1 MPIWRKVVRIWAC
14 KACRH
19 LNIVSIGIF
28 TCAELYRCV
37 REASKARGAV
47 MKKISFWVCGT
58 ILLSCGCISSY
69 EQLVDPAVFVGER
82 ASADLRELPL
92 SDVFARY
99 DRTGTSIGKSILT
112 SQVPLVDPV
121 CIANRATAIGKLAGA
136 ADRRAQIRKLL
147 GETEAGMKE
156 LVEYAGGANLY
167 SEIANPFYLPEW
179 RYFLPGIFA
188 YLNDTPRVLDSGV
201 ALSAS
206 WKGVVLFNALA
217 VSGIFSEFIAS
228 KFMGCGD
235 FSFKMAFKNGPG
247 SIITRHIPY
256 RTVADDE
263 LLSPAALV
271 RFGSLSYVDK
281 VDLFSAMY
289 YEKGAGLSIDP
300 RNRTQKSEVVA
311 LLAAGLYTGWVDY
324 VQMASLKEAISD
336 LNDIW
341 KKMGMVH
348 APLCKVARIISVA
361 HELVGH
367 LESCNELYFSQ
378 KVYDALK
385 HLEAKSPR
393 LYEILSTETFA
404 AESDVYSRGRVL
416 VAHRWLLEE
425 WESFKE
431 LCTVIGEL
439 DAIVSWGVVVAEEP
453 GSWCVPQVA
462 DQLVLQGLRH
472 PVLSLECDSGQD
484 MVGAPLTVITG
495 PNGSGKTTALEAVAL
510 AAVLHQTWGIIPA
523 ERARM
528 PIYDTIATSL
538 RALGTVVSGKS
549 RFQAQL
555 EQLDKLYDTI
565 KTAQGAVLTLVDEPL
580 NGTLQEAAGKRIV
593 EWCTKCISCG
603 TATIMLATHSA
614 EPTKIEKAVLLQPEV
629 VEVAPGNF
637 VRTFKLIPGAASW
650 WFSDIARRDRFIVW
664 LARLEGRI

>member
-1 MPIWRKVVRIWAC
+1 MIFKKMP
-14 KACRH
+14 
-19 LNIVSIGIF
+19 
-28 TCAELYRCV
+28 LY
-37 REASKARGAV
+37 G
-47 MKKISFWVCGT
+47 ISFFFAVSTVVGNT
-58 ILLSCGCISSY
+58 
-69 EQLVDPAVFVGER
+69 EQLIDSTLFVAEKAV
-82 ASADLRELPL
+82 ADLHELPL
-92 SDVFARY
+92 GDVYARC
-99 DRTGTSIGKSILT
+99 DRTSTSIGKTILT
-112 SQVPLVDPV
+112 TQVPLVDPV
-121 CIANRATAIGKLAGA
+121 AIAARASSIVKIAVS
-136 ADRRAQIRKLL
+136 ADQRAEIRKLL

-156 LVEYAGGANLY
+156 LVEYAGGAKLY
-167 SEIANPFYLPEW
+167 SEITNPFYLPEW

-235 FSFKMAFKNGPG
+235 FNFKTAFKNGPG
-247 SIITRHIPY
+247 SVIVRHIPY

-289 YEKGAGLSIDP
+289 YEKGAGLSIDL

-341 KKMGMVH
+341 KKMGTVH
-348 APLCKVARIISVA
+348 VPLCKVARIISVA

-378 KVYDALK
+378 KVYEALK
-385 HLEAKSPR
+385 HLEAESPR

-528 PIYDTIATSL
+528 PIYGTIATSL

-565 KTAQGAVLTLVDEPL
+565 KTARGAVLTLVDEPL
-580 NGTLQEAAGKRIV
+580 NGTLQETAGRYIV
-593 EWCTKCISCG
+593 EWCTKCISYG

-650 WFSDIARRDRFIVW
+650 WFSDIAQRDRFIVW
-664 LARLEGRI
+664 LARLDGRI